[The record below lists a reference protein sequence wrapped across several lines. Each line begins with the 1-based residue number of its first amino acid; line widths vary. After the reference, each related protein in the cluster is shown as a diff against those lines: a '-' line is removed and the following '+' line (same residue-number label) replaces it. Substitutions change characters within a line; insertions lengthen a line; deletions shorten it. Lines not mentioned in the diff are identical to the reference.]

1 MREALYQP
9 SGGLAKR
16 ARGRKHSHHVSAT
29 HRGKCSRLFTGSSSS
44 TSSRLEPWLP
54 WSCQV
59 GDGQELHLQ
68 GWETESGCRVGP
80 QVARR
85 VRLGWLRWDIW
96 VEWGPREF
104 TGAPQ
109 GELSQA
115 RPTCWPEGGQQELA
129 PWEHSTEVR
138 EQRCSHGRPRRP
150 PKMPRGSGG
159 GPEQL

>member
-29 HRGKCSRLFTGSSSS
+29 HRGKCSLLFTGSSSS

-68 GWETESGCRVGP
+68 GWDTDSGCRVGP

-85 VRLGWLRWDIW
+85 VRLGWL
-96 VEWGPREF
+96 
-104 TGAPQ
+104 
-109 GELSQA
+109 
-115 RPTCWPEGGQQELA
+115 
-129 PWEHSTEVR
+129 
-138 EQRCSHGRPRRP
+138 
-150 PKMPRGSGG
+150 
-159 GPEQL
+159 